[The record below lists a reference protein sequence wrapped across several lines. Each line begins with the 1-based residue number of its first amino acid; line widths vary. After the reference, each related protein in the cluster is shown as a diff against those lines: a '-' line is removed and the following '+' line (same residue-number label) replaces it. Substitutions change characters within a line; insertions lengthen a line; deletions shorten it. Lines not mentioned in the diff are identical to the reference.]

1 MRTVLIALALIAAPA
16 VAQMPKE
23 APGKPDPALAAP
35 GSYTV
40 ESSHTQVRFGVLH
53 MGFNPYLGITPY
65 HGTFSGASGTLALDP
80 AHPDQARLTVELPIA
95 SVQTPSEKL
104 TGELKSAQFFD
115 GAKFPT
121 MRFVSDKVTIT
132 GTHARIAGQLTLHG
146 VTRPLT
152 LDATFVGAGS
162 FMGKNQVG
170 FTATGTLN
178 RSDFGVTYGV
188 PLVTDAV
195 TIDITAA
202 FQKATG

>member
-1 MRTVLIALALIAAPA
+1 MRIALTALALIAAPA
-16 VAQMPKE
+16 IAQMPRE
-23 APGKPDPALAAP
+23 APGKPDASRVAA

-40 ESSHTQVRFGVLH
+40 ETTHTQVRFGVLH
-53 MGFNPYLGITPY
+53 MGFNPYFGP
-65 HGTFSGASGTLALDP
+65 FSPASGTLTLDP
-80 AHPDQARLTVELPIA
+80 ARPAATSVTIEVPIA
-95 SVQTPSEKL
+95 SVQTPSDKL
-104 TGELKSAQFFD
+104 TEELKSPQFFD

-121 MRFVSDKVTIT
+121 MKFVSDKVTIN
-132 GTHARIAGQLTLHG
+132 GTHATIAGQLTMHG

-170 FTATGTLN
+170 FTATGTVN

-202 FQKATG
+202 FQKAG